1 MKTVFL
7 AVSTLFLI
15 SCENL
20 DVKKP
25 SNLISEDQM
34 VEILYDVVIINSA
47 KGVNKQ
53 LLQKKIND
61 PLAYIY
67 KKHNIDKEFFKY
79 HYEQYKKHN

>member
-20 DVKKP
+20 DIKKP

-34 VEILYDVVIINSA
+34 VEIL
-47 KGVNKQ
+47 
-53 LLQKKIND
+53 
-61 PLAYIY
+61 
-67 KKHNIDKEFFKY
+67 
-79 HYEQYKKHN
+79 

>member
-7 AVSTLFLI
+7 AVSTLFFM

-34 VEILYDVVIINSA
+34 VEILYDVLLLIPQKESIN
-47 KGVNKQ
+47 N
-53 LLQKKIND
+53 
-61 PLAYIY
+61 YY
-67 KKHNIDKEFFKY
+67 KRILKTL
-79 HYEQYKKHN
+79 